1 MAHPLLYD
9 IRKVFLS
16 KTVLISML
24 LLIGSSFFL
33 ISSFSVTTTTAQL
46 PPNTQVLSWY
56 DSSGTYHF
64 LIFSSNQYGQPVS
77 GVTTQINFTY
87 SPYPPRA
94 NSSSY
99 PRFGAPHVSTNS
111 SGEAV
116 LTVSVPPSDINLV
129 NENYSLNLQTT
140 QPNGLSGGGPVP
152 FPYMHRN
159 YGKTTAN
166 GTSSTP
172 SPVDAG
178 QVVMLVGSGLI
189 TTVTDPSNSLKSD
202 IRVTWAGPYG
212 AVPNGYSLYYK
223 FINGTCYIS
232 KDLFCGGIISTSQ
245 GSNLGESNMTFL
257 SNMTTYNQIF
267 TPPQLEPN
275 LGNYSQIALGLFYPN
290 GTAVT
295 STQYYSLNQIYPT
308 PQKITLEQSNQAV
321 ITFLTEIFGAF
332 IPLIVIIG
340 SYNSYCK
347 DRISG
352 VLESVLVQPI
362 SRRGLSISRFISS
375 FAGMAIAI
383 SISMGVVEA
392 IVYSYTRSIFDST
405 ILLASTG
412 AYFVELGAFIGLMML
427 LSRVIK
433 SSGLLIGI
441 GIVWLFLVFDL
452 FWNMLIQA
460 FAAFSGNG
468 FGTGYYTYAIAS
480 DFLNPAQFVQ
490 LVVIYLTSYSN
501 WFGFISPA
509 QYGITIPSLV
519 ATGVLWVALPLAGF
533 LYLATKRD

>member
-1 MAHPLLYD
+1 MARPLLYD
-9 IRKVFLS
+9 IRKAFLS
-16 KTVLISML
+16 KTVLISMI

-33 ISSFSVTTTTAQL
+33 VSSFSATTTPIQV
-46 PPNTQVLSWY
+46 PNTEVLSWY

-64 LIFSSNQYGQPVS
+64 LAFTSNQYGQPVS
-77 GVTTQINFTY
+77 GVTIQINFTY

-99 PRFGAPHVSTNS
+99 PRYGTPPVSTNS
-111 SGEAV
+111 TGEAV
-116 LTVSVPPSDINLV
+116 LTLSVPPSDINLV
-129 NENYSLNLQTT
+129 NENYSVSLQTT
-140 QPNGLSGGGPVP
+140 QPNGLSNGGLLGY
-152 FPYMHRN
+152 PYTHGN

-166 GTSSTP
+166 GSSSAF
-172 SPVDAG
+172 SPVGLG
-178 QVVMLVGSGLI
+178 QVVILVGPGLI
-189 TTVTDPSNSLKSD
+189 SAVTDPSNSLKSD
-202 IRVTWAGPYG
+202 IKVTWAGPYG
-212 AVPNGYSLYYK
+212 SVPNGYSLYYK

-232 KDLFCGGIISTSQ
+232 QAPVCGYVSSQ
-245 GSNLGESNMTFL
+245 GDLGESNMTFL

-275 LGNYSQIALGLFYPN
+275 LGNNSEIALGLFYPN

-295 STQYYSLNQIYPT
+295 PTLYYLINQIYPT
-308 PQKITLEQSNQAV
+308 PQRITLEQSNQAV

-332 IPLIVIIG
+332 IPLIAIIG
-340 SYNSYCK
+340 SYNSYGK

-362 SRRGLSISRFISS
+362 SRRGLSISRFVST

-392 IVYSYTRSIFDST
+392 IVCYYTRSAFNSA
-405 ILLASTG
+405 ILLASMG

-460 FAAFSGNG
+460 ATSISGAG
-468 FGTGYYTYAIAS
+468 FGTGYFTYAIAT

-509 QYGITIPSLV
+509 QYGITIPSLA
-519 ATGVLWVALPLAGF
+519 ATGVLWVTLPLAGF